1 MFPQL
6 KNIVKNYKINIVKI
20 DVDSKVEISG
30 QFLAFVM
37 PTILIISDGREILRE
52 ARFIDF
58 KRVGRILDEILN

>member
-6 KNIVKNYKINIVKI
+6 KNIAKNYKINIVKI

-37 PTILIISDGREILRE
+37 PTILILSDGREILRE